1 MSYSFFY
8 CNNLTRFESV
18 FWMKTLTSRLFKK
31 YSKIKKSRV
40 RFCLPLGWL
49 HSVGAEAHKLG
60 KVVFGPTLSLL
71 LPLFGERKKGKLHI
85 LK

>member
-1 MSYSFFY
+1 
-8 CNNLTRFESV
+8 
-18 FWMKTLTSRLFKK
+18 MKTLTSRLFKI
-31 YSKIKKSRV
+31 YSKIKNRGHGFVYLLVGYISLKKIIEN
-40 RFCLPLGWL
+40 CN
-49 HSVGAEAHKLG
+49 SVGEEAHKLG

>member
-1 MSYSFFY
+1 
-8 CNNLTRFESV
+8 
-18 FWMKTLTSRLFKK
+18 MKTLTSRLFKI
-31 YSKIKKSRV
+31 YSKIKKSRA
-40 RFCLPLGWL
+40 RFCLSLGWL
-49 HSVGAEAHKLG
+49 HITEKIIENCNSAGEEAHKLG